1 MKSRT
6 FITDD
11 VYGFIHEGLEF
22 PFADFP
28 KSRKHAPRPSVYG
41 GTERKQSMSVSTNAV
56 CIYPKSETD
65 Y

>member
-11 VYGFIHEGLEF
+11 VYGFIHEGPEF
-22 PFADFP
+22 PFADFL
-28 KSRKHAPRPSVYG
+28 KNGKHVRRPSVYG
-41 GTERKQSMSVSTNAV
+41 GTEKRQSMYVSTNAV
-56 CIYPKSETD
+56 CICPKSETD

>member
-11 VYGFIHEGLEF
+11 VYGFIHEGPEF

-28 KSRKHAPRPSVYG
+28 RNMQHVLHPSVYG

-56 CIYPKSETD
+56 CICPKSETD